1 MEKWIV
7 FAIKADFNQIA
18 KKYNISPMLA
28 RIIRNKDIIED
39 KDIKEYLYGDINELN
54 SPWLLKDMEK
64 AVEIIKIKI
73 KLLNRLRPILYLLQ
87 YLHLNHY
94 LFLLHFP

>member
-7 FAIKADFNQIA
+7 FAKKADFNQIA

-28 RIIRNKDIIED
+28 RIIRNRDIIED

-54 SPWLLKDMEK
+54 SPWQIGR
-64 AVEIIKIKI
+64 AHV
-73 KLLNRLRPILYLLQ
+73 
-87 YLHLNHY
+87 
-94 LFLLHFP
+94 